1 MQTLALAELIDYR
14 DHQIASKSF
23 GRKLNIA
30 LPFVAYALD
39 AGESISNEQSTLT
52 RLIQVV
58 DGTLTVVNDGVP
70 TAVPT
75 GAMIVIPAGTPHAL
89 EARTR
94 CKFIQMETAPR
105 G

>member
-39 AGESISNEQSTLT
+39 AGESISNEQSRLT

-58 DGTLTVVNDGVP
+58 DGTLTVVQDGA

>member
-1 MQTLALAELIDYR
+1 MQTLALADLIDYR

-39 AGESISNEQSTLT
+39 AGESISNEVSTMT
-52 RLIQVV
+52 RLIQVT
-58 DGTLTVVNDGVP
+58 DGTLTVMTDGPHPV
-70 TAVPT
+70 AT
-75 GAMIVIPAGTPHAL
+75 GELIVIPAGTLHAL
-89 EARTR
+89 VAHAR
-94 CKFIQMETAPR
+94 CKFIQIETAPR